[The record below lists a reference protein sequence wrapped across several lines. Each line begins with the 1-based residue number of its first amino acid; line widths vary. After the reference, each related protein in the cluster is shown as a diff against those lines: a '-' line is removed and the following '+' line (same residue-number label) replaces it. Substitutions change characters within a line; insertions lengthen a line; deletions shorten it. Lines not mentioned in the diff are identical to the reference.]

1 MKMNEDTIA
10 AIATAGGAGGIAIV
24 RVSGGKAEV
33 ILKQMFIPAVKREY
47 FESHRLMYG
56 KAVDE
61 GGEPLDEVMAVLM
74 RAPSTYTRE
83 DVAEIHCHGGS
94 ASANAVLGRALTL
107 GARMAAPGEFTRRAF
122 MNGRIDLARAE
133 AVMQLIGANSQ
144 AAARASLRQLEG
156 GVSGFVRQVSDRLKD
171 VLALLEASTD
181 FPEEVEE
188 EATAR
193 EVAEALGKIAGE
205 IRRRSDRRSARLLRE
220 GASIVLAGR
229 PNVGKSSLMNALLNQ
244 ERAIVTS
251 IPGTTRDVLTERISI
266 GGVLAEI
273 SDTAGQRDTQDPI
286 ERIGVDR
293 AKRAVERADVVLI
306 VLDAASEMDPA
317 DAELVKAAD
326 ERAIIC
332 LNKSDLPTVLTA
344 QQLQTLTDA
353 KIMGISAQAGT
364 GIDALIDELRRRIA
378 VGEENNGQLTAR
390 RHIELAQSAAN
401 SLDSAVGAIEAGM
414 PLDTAAIDIR
424 EALSNLSEITGENAT
439 EAVIDRVFEQ
449 FCVGK

>member
-1 MKMNEDTIA
+1 MSEKDTIA
-10 AIATAGGAGGIAIV
+10 AIATAVGTGGIAIV
-24 RVSGGKAEV
+24 RVSGGDAET
-33 ILKQMFIPAVKREY
+33 ILHKLFIPAVKREY

-56 KAVDE
+56 RAVSAQ
-61 GGEPLDEVMAVLM
+61 GETLDEVMAVLM
-74 RAPSTYTRE
+74 RAPATYTRE

-94 ASANAVLGRALTL
+94 ASAGAVLSRVLSL
-107 GARMAAPGEFTRRAF
+107 GARMAAPGEFTKRAF
-122 MNGRIDLARAE
+122 LNGRIDLARAE

-181 FPEEVEE
+181 FPEEIDE
-188 EATAR
+188 EAAA
-193 EVAEALGKIAGE
+193 EDVAGRLEALTAELRAK
-205 IRRRSDRRSARLLRE
+205 SDARSARLLRE

-266 GGVLAEI
+266 GGVMAEI
-273 SDTAGQRDTQDPI
+273 SDTAGRRDSRDPI

-293 AKRAVERADVVLI
+293 AKRAAEGADVVLI
-306 VLDAASEMDPA
+306 VLDAAREMDES
-317 DAELVKAAD
+317 DLELLRDAD

-332 LNKSDLPTVLTA
+332 LNKSDLQSVLTA
-344 QQLQTLTDA
+344 QQLKGINSAEILE
-353 KIMGISAQAGT
+353 ISAQT
-364 GIDALIDELRRRIA
+364 GMGLDALMEELGRRIR
-378 VGEENNGQLTAR
+378 VSEENGGQLTAQ
-390 RHIELAQSAAN
+390 RHIELAQGAAD
-401 SLDSAVGAIEAGM
+401 SLAQAVDAIRSGM

-424 EALSNLSEITGENAT
+424 EALAALSEITGENAT
-439 EAVIDRVFEQ
+439 EAVIDRVFES